1 MIGIVIVSHSHK
13 IADGVIE
20 LSSQMAQS
28 NINIIPAA
36 GTDDGRIGTD
46 VIKIKNAIIK
56 ADTGEGVI
64 VLADIGSSV
73 MSTEMAFEMLDDEL
87 RQRVFIADAPL
98 VEGAIGA
105 VVQVSI
111 GGDLNQVKKA
121 AEEAKTIVKIIN

>member
-1 MIGIVIVSHSHK
+1 MVGIVIVSHSHK

-36 GTDDGRIGTD
+36 GTDDGGIGTD

-56 ADTGEGVI
+56 ADNDDGVI

-73 MSTEMAFEMLDDEL
+73 MSTEMAFEMLGTEL

>member
-36 GTDDGRIGTD
+36 GTDDDRIGTD

>member
-1 MIGIVIVSHSHK
+1 MIGIVIVSHSQK

-20 LSSQMAQS
+20 LISQMAQS
-28 NINIIPAA
+28 SINIIPAA
-36 GTDDGRIGTD
+36 GTDDNRIGTD

-56 ADTGEGVI
+56 ADSGDGVV

-73 MSTEMAFEMLDDEL
+73 MSTEIAFEMLDNEL

-111 GGDLNQVKKA
+111 GGD
-121 AEEAKTIVKIIN
+121 